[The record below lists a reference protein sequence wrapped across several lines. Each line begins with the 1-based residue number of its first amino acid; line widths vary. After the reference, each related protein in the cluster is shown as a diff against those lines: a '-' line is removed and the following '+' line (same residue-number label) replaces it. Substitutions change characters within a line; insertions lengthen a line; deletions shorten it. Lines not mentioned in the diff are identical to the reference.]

1 MSKNYVQVL
10 IILRLDRKINYHGTT
25 GLDELIWVL
34 VRAMI
39 PTTAGNKAVKD
50 PNFLKTIEDYTK
62 KYNCEAA
69 YFTEVN
75 GNRTFVFV
83 LDLPGPDMIPAI
95 LEPLFQG
102 FDTNV
107 EIHPTMNLDDLKKA
121 ISKI

>member
-39 PTTAGNKAVKD
+39 PTTAGNKAVRD